1 VPDMP
6 DTTIL
11 ESSRTATIDVLVR
24 KDMVVNEHK
33 RNIQYYKLI

>member
-1 VPDMP
+1 VTAWAGL
-6 DTTIL
+6 TTIL

-33 RNIQYYKLI
+33 RLSNITN